1 MRQRAVRALF
11 TLKTGRQTSSELLE
25 SLEIKGNR
33 RRLSVAAAN
42 SATPRGATAKVL
54 ADGPN
59 GPREELCAH
68 LPHRILD
75 LRSTDKTVR
84 MTLRGDSVW
93 TATQGSGL

>member
-1 MRQRAVRALF
+1 L
-11 TLKTGRQTSSELLE
+11 ELLE

-33 RRLSVAAAN
+33 RRSSVAAAN
-42 SATPRGATAKVL
+42 SATPQGFAGKSIA
-54 ADGPN
+54 GCPN
-59 GPREELCAH
+59 GLREEFCVH

-93 TATQGSGL
+93 TATQGSRF